1 MPKTWKECIRTVEKQ
16 VELAIVGLQTEIGI
30 TETYLEDDL
39 SLEEKREIL
48 AELRSEVEAIED
60 LFEQLDDMKDQARV
74 IAEGND
80 EG

>member
-1 MPKTWKECIRTVEKQ
+1 MPKTWKECILTVEKQ
-16 VELAIVGLQTEIGI
+16 IELAIIGLQTEIGI